1 MIDAA
6 AVALQIGIDGVAGG
20 RGCQRQDGF
29 LRTQGARLHS
39 AAVQGLDFHGD
50 IRYHRPGKGQLNLVQ
65 VIAIDPAG
73 GLPWGKRLKNVRGD
87 LPV

>member
-1 MIDAA
+1 M
-6 AVALQIGIDGVAGG
+6 L
-20 RGCQRQDGF
+20 QDGF

-65 VIAIDPAG
+65 VIAEDSTG
-73 GLPWGKRLKNVRGD
+73 GRLRGERLKNVREF